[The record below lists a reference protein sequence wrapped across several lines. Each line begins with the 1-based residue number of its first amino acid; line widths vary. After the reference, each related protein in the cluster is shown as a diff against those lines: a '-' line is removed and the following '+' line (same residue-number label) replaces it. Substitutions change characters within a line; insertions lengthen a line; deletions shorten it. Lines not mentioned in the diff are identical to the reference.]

1 MRISKQTTSVRA
13 IRSPEASRA
22 LHNAAKKIVNAALEP
37 ALRVRHREEA
47 VPQSF
52 SREDLLAARFRVSK
66 VLPYQR
72 SAKPFIGNLSLA
84 IFSGLLLVFA
94 FPDWNFWS
102 LGWVAS
108 APLIM
113 AVVREQRFWR
123 SFFYG
128 SIAGTIFYTGSS
140 NWVTYSMHNY
150 GGIPQWLCYVLLVI
164 LAAALGVFTGLFSGV
179 LAFAVKHFGGW
190 AILAA
195 PTVWVASEFA
205 RNEVTGV
212 GWNALGYSQA
222 FQPVV
227 IQSARWGGVYAVSA
241 LMVATSAAL
250 VFALVYLERLR
261 GFVVLS
267 AAGVLVILAILYG
280 SGTLPPNPATRSVP
294 VAVIQPN
301 VPISVEPQNPNV
313 EEELIAAHISL
324 SEAAIKGN
332 ANGPNGTPDEGNDRA
347 EVVIWPESP
356 MSFQYERDDKLRA
369 RLAEFT
375 RRNQVFLL
383 LNGWGAA
390 PGTDN
395 HDGVCNS
402 AIVIA
407 PSGEKISRYDKIALV
422 PFGEYVPARAVIPFM
437 DRIPAL
443 VADVTPG
450 ANVTVVEAGRT
461 RLGATICF
469 ETIRPDIARQMRRQ
483 GASALVQL
491 SNEGWFGPTAAARQ
505 MLAHAVFRAVE
516 NNVELIRATNSGLSA
531 EISAN
536 GFVGG
541 ETGLFERATRRWRIS
556 AADEVGGITF
566 YTAYGDVLAVAC
578 VAASTLLAL
587 GALATGIRKG
597 KGSED
602 DRGI

>member
-1 MRISKQTTSVRA
+1 MRVGD
-13 IRSPEASRA
+13 
-22 LHNAAKKIVNAALEP
+22 AALGQT
-37 ALRVRHREEA
+37 LRVRHREEA

-52 SREDLLAARFRVSK
+52 SREDLLAARFRVAK

-72 SAKPFIGNLSLA
+72 SAKPFIGNLSLS

-113 AVVREQRFWR
+113 AAVREQRFWR

-140 NWVTYSMHNY
+140 NWVMYSMHNY
-150 GGIPQWLCYVLLVI
+150 GGIPQWLCYILLVI
-164 LAAALGVFTGLFSGV
+164 LAAALGFFTGLFSSI
-179 LAFAVKHFGGW
+179 LAFAVKQFGGW

-195 PTVWVASEFA
+195 PAVWVASEFA
-205 RNEVTGV
+205 RIEVTGV

-241 LMVATSAAL
+241 LLVATSAAL
-250 VFALVYLERLR
+250 VFALIYLERLR

-280 SGTLPPNPATRSVP
+280 SGSIPANPAARSVP

-301 VPISVEPQNPNV
+301 VPISVEAQDPKFEDDMLAV
-313 EEELIAAHISL
+313 HISL

-332 ANGPNGTPDEGNDRA
+332 ANGPNGAADDSSERV
-347 EVVIWPESP
+347 EMVIWPESP
-356 MSFQYERDDKLRA
+356 MNFQYERDDKLRA

-375 RRNQVFLL
+375 RRNRVFLL
-383 LNGWGAA
+383 MNGWGDAPAA
-390 PGTDN
+390 DVS
-395 HDGVCNS
+395 DAICNS

-422 PFGEYVPARAVIPFM
+422 PFGEYVPARALIPFM

-450 ANVTVVEAGRT
+450 AGVTAVDAGRAK
-461 RLGATICF
+461 LGATICF
-469 ETIRPDIARQMRRQ
+469 ETTRPEIARQMRRQ

-491 SNEGWFGPTAAARQ
+491 SNEGWFGPTAAGRQ

-536 GFVGG
+536 GYVGG
-541 ETGLFERATRRWRIS
+541 ETAFFERGTRRWWIR
-556 AADEVGGITF
+556 AVDEIGGITF
-566 YTAYGDVLAVAC
+566 YTAHGDVLAGAC
-578 VAASTLLAL
+578 AAASTLLGI
-587 GALATGIRKG
+587 GALATAIRKG
-597 KGSED
+597 KGSEN